1 MLYDKTDLHE
11 ERLDTVLQTLVDS
24 GAKSVVDLGCGSGG
38 LLRRLIRT
46 PQFERIVGVDKCS
59 ATLWHAEQAIRQELG
74 APHAENL
81 PGQLSM
87 IVGSYA
93 DRNAELRGF
102 EACAMVETIEHI
114 DPGMLGNVEQSVFG
128 YYQPKTLVM
137 TTPNAE
143 YNEIF
148 GLARDEFRQPD
159 HRFEWDREK
168 FRSWSTGVARRN
180 GYHVRF
186 SGIGEEDFVLGQ
198 PTQMAL
204 FTRL

>member
-11 ERLDTVLQTLVDS
+11 ERLDTALQALVRS
-24 GAKSVVDLGCGSGG
+24 GAKSVLDLGCGSGG
-38 LLRRLIRT
+38 LLRRLVRT

-59 ATLWHAEQAIRQELG
+59 ATLWHAEQAIRQDLG
-74 APHAENL
+74 DQPDR
-81 PGQLSM
+81 LSM
-87 IVGSYA
+87 VVGSYT
-93 DRNAELRGF
+93 DRNADLRGF
-102 EACAMVETIEHI
+102 DACAMVETIEHI

-148 GLARDEFRQPD
+148 GLARNQFREPD
-159 HRFEWDREK
+159 HRFEWDRER
-168 FRSWSTGVARRN
+168 FRGWSTGVAKRN
-180 GYHVRF
+180 RYSVRF

-204 FTRL
+204 FTRYASV